1 MVATNSRAHPRLL
14 IHRSRAD
21 GPDLH
26 SADGVRMTSPLRTA
40 WDLARRLSLEEAVV
54 AVDAL
59 ARVGGFVPDDL
70 LARRRD
76 QPGARG
82 VRGLD
87 EVVALSDPR
96 AESPPETRL
105 RVLLRRA
112 GLPAP
117 EVQYRVEDE
126 HGFVVARVDL
136 AYPAAKLAI
145 EYDGS
150 THFDRRQ
157 TDRDRDRDLEL
168 GDLGWDTMR
177 FGSVD
182 LETGPQTARRVTRRL
197 EARMPQFI
205 PPR

>member
-1 MVATNSRAHPRLL
+1 
-14 IHRSRAD
+14 
-21 GPDLH
+21 
-26 SADGVRMTSPLRTA
+26 
-40 WDLARRLSLEEAVV
+40 
-54 AVDAL
+54 
-59 ARVGGFVPDDL
+59 
-70 LARRRD
+70 
-76 QPGARG
+76 

-87 EVVALSDPR
+87 EVVALSDSR

-145 EYDGS
+145 DYDGS

-177 FGSVD
+177 FGSLD
-182 LETGPQTARRVTRRL
+182 LETGPQTVRRVTRRL
-197 EARMPQFI
+197 EARM
-205 PPR
+205 RE